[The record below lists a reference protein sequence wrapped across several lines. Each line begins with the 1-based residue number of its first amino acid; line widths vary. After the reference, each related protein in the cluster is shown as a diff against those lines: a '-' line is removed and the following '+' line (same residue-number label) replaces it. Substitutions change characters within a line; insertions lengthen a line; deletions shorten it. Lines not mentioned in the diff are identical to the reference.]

1 VRSDNPDRKKLMAHI
16 SPTADW
22 DKVLQDT
29 VAQAPESFGH
39 DNAVLNLIE
48 GEWSN
53 PGAGRHYESPV
64 DGRSLGRIPMIDL
77 ETARTAVKFGK
88 SEAGDWARVDL
99 DERKRKVTL
108 CLEGL
113 RQQREL
119 LALLLI
125 WEIGKPY
132 AQALSDVD
140 RCISGVEW
148 YVDNIEPM
156 LEGRQPI
163 GLISN
168 IASWNY
174 PMSVLMHSVLVQ
186 VLAGNGV
193 ISKTPTDGGLYCLT
207 LAHAIARRAGLPVSL
222 VSGSGGQL
230 SDALVRNEFVD
241 CLAFVGGKTNGGAIA
256 ASLYDDH
263 KRYMLEMEGVN
274 AYGVWQFSDWPSL
287 AQQIRRG
294 FDYGKQRCTAYVRY
308 VVQRELFPQFLETY
322 LPVLRSLAYGNPVLV
337 EGNHDPLPK
346 LDFGPL
352 INSKKVEELR
362 VLYNEALG
370 KGAISLYE
378 GSLSADRMLPN
389 QDVSS
394 YLAPAA
400 LLNIPRNT
408 RLYHNEPFGPIDSI
422 LVVDHLEELVT
433 EMNVSN
439 GSLVSSIACDE
450 QRTAKQIAAQLRG
463 FKIGVNSVR
472 SRGDREEVFGGIGQS
487 WKGCFVGGR
496 YLVLAVTKGEP
507 GEKLFGNFPEYTQLP
522 REASAQAIV

>member
-1 VRSDNPDRKKLMAHI
+1 MRSDNPDRKKLMAHI

-174 PMSVLMHSVLVQ
+174 PMSVLMH
-186 VLAGNGV
+186 
-193 ISKTPTDGGLYCLT
+193 
-207 LAHAIARRAGLPVSL
+207 
-222 VSGSGGQL
+222 
-230 SDALVRNEFVD
+230 
-241 CLAFVGGKTNGGAIA
+241 
-256 ASLYDDH
+256 
-263 KRYMLEMEGVN
+263 
-274 AYGVWQFSDWPSL
+274 
-287 AQQIRRG
+287 
-294 FDYGKQRCTAYVRY
+294 
-308 VVQRELFPQFLETY
+308 
-322 LPVLRSLAYGNPVLV
+322 
-337 EGNHDPLPK
+337 
-346 LDFGPL
+346 
-352 INSKKVEELR
+352 
-362 VLYNEALG
+362 
-370 KGAISLYE
+370 
-378 GSLSADRMLPN
+378 
-389 QDVSS
+389 
-394 YLAPAA
+394 
-400 LLNIPRNT
+400 
-408 RLYHNEPFGPIDSI
+408 
-422 LVVDHLEELVT
+422 
-433 EMNVSN
+433 
-439 GSLVSSIACDE
+439 
-450 QRTAKQIAAQLRG
+450 
-463 FKIGVNSVR
+463 
-472 SRGDREEVFGGIGQS
+472 
-487 WKGCFVGGR
+487 
-496 YLVLAVTKGEP
+496 
-507 GEKLFGNFPEYTQLP
+507 
-522 REASAQAIV
+522 